1 MKIVYRIT
9 SPDDTAVAYAHNLRA
24 ADALASIII
33 NNGGIVKVERLKW
46 TQVPLNEIHLV
57 TL

>member
-1 MKIVYRIT
+1 MRIVYRIT
-9 SPDDTAVAYAHNLRA
+9 TPGNTAVAYAHNLRA

-33 NNGGIVKVERLKW
+33 NNGGTVKVERLKRM
-46 TQVPLNEIHLV
+46 QVPLSEIHLV